1 MIDSVIIGYDK
12 SSGDIPVLTVGR
24 VNSIDRS
31 VTIVNAF
38 QGDEATE
45 LYTRLTTVKK
55 SEGVSNE

>member
-31 VTIVNAF
+31 VSIVNAF
-38 QGDEATE
+38 RGDEAVE
-45 LYTRLTTVKK
+45 LYNRLTTVKK

>member
-1 MIDSVIIGYDK
+1 MIDSVTIGCDK

-38 QGDEATE
+38 QGDEAIE
-45 LYTRLTTVKK
+45 LYNRLTTVKK
-55 SEGVSNE
+55 SEGESNV